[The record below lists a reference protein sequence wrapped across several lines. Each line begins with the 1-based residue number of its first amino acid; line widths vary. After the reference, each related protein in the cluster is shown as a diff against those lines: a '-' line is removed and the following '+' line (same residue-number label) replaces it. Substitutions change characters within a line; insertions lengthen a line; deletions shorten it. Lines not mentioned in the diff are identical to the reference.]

1 MPGDPFPPPPPLP
14 PPSSFE
20 SAYGITVDD
29 LANRITTRLLAQLTD
44 DTAGTTI
51 DIAVVAEA
59 VRAAEAE
66 LHSYASVYYV
76 VPIDEG
82 SPDFV
87 IVRKVAIDLAI
98 WNLITRRP
106 GVMARSDLGEVMT
119 AQHELTV
126 AWLKG
131 LSSRSRTVQLVASAE
146 RGIPVAPSGGA
157 EVVSDPLVFGSFAD
171 Y

>member
-14 PPSSFE
+14 PSSLV

-29 LANRITTRLLAQLTD
+29 LANRITARLLAQLTD
-44 DTAGTTI
+44 DTAGTAV
-51 DIAVVAEA
+51 DVAVVAEA

-76 VPIDEG
+76 VPIAEG

-87 IVRKVAIDLAI
+87 IARKVAIDLAI

-106 GVMARSDLGEVMT
+106 GVLARSDLGEVMT
-119 AQHELTV
+119 TQHEATL

-131 LSSRSRTVQLVASAE
+131 LSSRARTVQFVASPE
-146 RGIPVAPSGGA
+146 RGVPVAPSGGA
-157 EVVSDPLVFGSFAD
+157 EVIADPLVFETFAD